1 MALDPFNSVGG
12 YSVGIPPITV
22 VDQNGNILGNI
33 GNIANLSSQNI
44 SASGNVTA
52 NTFYGNLI
60 GNVVANIVVPGTNTS
75 VLFNDAGLANAT
87 ANFTF
92 DKVLDKVTVQ
102 GSLSANNFSVGSGNY
117 ELVTQSVVFAVT
129 ASMATDQV
137 LHRILANT
145 VCSMDYTVIGTD
157 TTSNTR
163 QTSKLFAAVLGSN
176 VGYYEY
182 GTINMNGGVGDFKVQ
197 YNSGNVELTVDPLT
211 SYSTS
216 YKIMVTSY
224 KES

>member
-12 YSVGIPPITV
+12 YSVGIPPVQV
-22 VDQNGNILGNI
+22 VDQNGNILGNV
-33 GNIANLSSQNI
+33 GNIVNLSSQDI
-44 SASGNVTA
+44 SASGNITA
-52 NTFYGNLI
+52 GTFYGNLI
-60 GNVVANIVVPGTNTS
+60 GNITANITVPGVNTAII
-75 VLFNDAGLANAT
+75 FNDSGLANAS

-92 DKVLDKVTVQ
+92 DKVADRVTVT
-102 GSLSANNFSVGSGNY
+102 GSLSANTLNIGAGNSQ
-117 ELVTQSVVFAVT
+117 LITQNAVFAIT
-129 ASMATDQV
+129 ASMAADQV
-137 LHRILANT
+137 LHRIVANT
-145 VCSMDYTVIGTD
+145 ICSIDYTVVATD
-157 TTSNTR
+157 ATSNTR
-163 QTSKLFAAVLGSN
+163 QTTKLVASVLGGN

-197 YNSGNVELTVDPLT
+197 YSTGNVELVVTPLT

>member
-12 YSVGIPPITV
+12 YSVGIPPVQV
-22 VDQNGNILGNI
+22 VDQNGNILGNV
-33 GNIANLSSQNI
+33 GNIVNLSSQDI
-44 SASGNVTA
+44 SASGNITA
-52 NTFYGNLI
+52 GTFYGNLI
-60 GNVVANIVVPGTNTS
+60 GNITANITVPGVNTAII
-75 VLFNDAGLANAT
+75 FNDSGLANAS

-92 DKVLDKVTVQ
+92 DKVADRVTVT
-102 GSLSANNFSVGSGNY
+102 GSLSANTLNIGAGNSQ
-117 ELVTQSVVFAVT
+117 LITQNAVFAIT
-129 ASMATDQV
+129 ASMAADQV
-137 LHRILANT
+137 LHRIVANT
-145 VCSMDYTVIGTD
+145 ICSIDYTVVATD
-157 TTSNTR
+157 ATSNTR
-163 QTSKLFAAVLGSN
+163 QTTKLVASVLGGN

-197 YNSGNVELTVDPLT
+197 YITGNVELVVTPLT

>member
-12 YSVGIPPITV
+12 YSVGIPPVQV

-33 GNIANLSSQNI
+33 GNIVNLSSQDI
-44 SASGNVTA
+44 SASGNITA

-60 GNVVANIVVPGTNTS
+60 GNITANITVPGVNTAII
-75 VLFNDAGLANAT
+75 FNDSGLANASG
-87 ANFTF
+87 NFTF
-92 DKVLDKVTVQ
+92 DKVEDRVTVT
-102 GSLSANNFSVGSGNY
+102 GSLSANALSIGAGNNQ
-117 ELVTQSVVFAVT
+117 LITQNAVFAIT
-129 ASMATDQV
+129 ASMAADQV
-137 LHRILANT
+137 LHRVFANAI
-145 VCSMDYTVIGTD
+145 CSIDYTVVATD
-157 TTSNTR
+157 ATSNTR
-163 QTSKLFAAVLGSN
+163 QTSKLVASVLGGN

-197 YNSGNVELTVDPLT
+197 YNTGNVELVVTPLT

>member
-44 SASGNVTA
+44 SASGNITA
-52 NTFYGNLI
+52 GTFFGNLI
-60 GNVVANIVVPGTNTS
+60 GNITANITVPGVNTAII
-75 VLFNDAGLANAT
+75 FNDSGLANASG
-87 ANFTF
+87 NFTF
-92 DKVLDKVTVQ
+92 DKALNKVNVT
-102 GSLSANNFSVGSGNY
+102 GALSANTFSVGSGNY
-117 ELVTQSVVFAVT
+117 ELITQSVVFAVT

-137 LHRILANT
+137 LHRVLANT
-145 VCSMDYTVIGTD
+145 VCSVDYTVIGTD
-157 TTSNTR
+157 ATSNTR
-163 QTSKLFAAVLGSN
+163 QTSKLFTAVLGSN

-211 SYSTS
+211 SFSTS

>member
-12 YSVGIPPITV
+12 YSVGIPPVQV

-33 GNIANLSSQNI
+33 GNIANLSSQDI
-44 SASGNVTA
+44 SASGNITA

-75 VLFNDAGLANAT
+75 VLFNDSGLANAT

-92 DKVLDKVTVQ
+92 NKATDQVTVS
-102 GSLSANNFSVGSGNY
+102 GSLSANALSIGAGNNQ
-117 ELVTQSVVFAVT
+117 LITQNAVFAIT
-129 ASMATDQV
+129 ASMAPDQV
-137 LHRILANT
+137 LHRVFANAI
-145 VCSMDYTVIGTD
+145 CSIDYTVVATD
-157 TTSNTR
+157 ATSNTR
-163 QTSKLFAAVLGSN
+163 QTSKLVASVLGGN

-197 YNSGNVELTVDPLT
+197 YNTGNVELVVTPLT